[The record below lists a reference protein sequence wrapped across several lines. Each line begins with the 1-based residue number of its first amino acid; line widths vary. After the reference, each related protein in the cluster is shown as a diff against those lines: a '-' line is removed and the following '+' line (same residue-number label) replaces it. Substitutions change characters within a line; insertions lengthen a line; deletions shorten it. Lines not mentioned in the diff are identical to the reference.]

1 MRLPHLMKCL
11 LEELISQEAENKIM
25 QTPSL
30 PPTPTATPISD
41 IKSME
46 MSSESISNN
55 VWVGLFQKLFCS
67 YRTGTFLSENDDS
80 VGGLGTLPKLF
91 WCYRGQACWV
101 PVLEAAF
108 LSSLGP
114 ACLDSLYP
122 GCDHAV
128 LFLCLIR
135 VLYTLRMEGWKK
147 LLQSF
152 FRKIWIWRKK

>member
-1 MRLPHLMKCL
+1 
-11 LEELISQEAENKIM
+11 
-25 QTPSL
+25 
-30 PPTPTATPISD
+30 
-41 IKSME
+41 ME
-46 MSSESISNN
+46 VSSESISNN

-80 VGGLGTLPKLF
+80 VGDLGTFPKLF
-91 WCYRGQACWV
+91 WCYRGQDCWV

-108 LSSLGP
+108 LSALGT

-122 GCDHAV
+122 GWDHAV

-152 FRKIWIWRKK
+152 FRKIWIWRKNRPLNYLAQSVARILGVVSPSPPQENILEYFIV